1 MKKNKEYTI
10 SSFEE
15 LCNVANKDNINILS
29 VDLANWLVSYVTMI
43 ENIKKIVPK
52 QTKKLK
58 NYKIAKGYFT
68 WIDDGKNDC
77 KGIKIEFEK

>member
-58 NYKIAKGYFT
+58 NYEIAKGYFT